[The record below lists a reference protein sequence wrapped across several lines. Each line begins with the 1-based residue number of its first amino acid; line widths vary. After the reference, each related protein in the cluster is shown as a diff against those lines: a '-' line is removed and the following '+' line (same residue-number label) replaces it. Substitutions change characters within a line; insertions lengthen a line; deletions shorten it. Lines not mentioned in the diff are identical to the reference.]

1 MYEHVMKA
9 LRNLALALMV
19 PVLASSLSAAEKPE
33 IVDEYLP
40 VGKMAEAAAVSVVLD
55 ESLQPFMEKIDG
67 VFASLPDKDKKEL
80 VGQIVPGQPVPYD
93 ERLGWTKDEY
103 AKYLECW
110 KLKQVQEVAPVAL
123 GIFASGE
130 RNIWD
135 LAAVAQQGPL
145 PMSTLKYDSSTKS
158 WISPN
163 GTLTLKGDVSYDEL
177 NVYGAWSGK
186 EWTMEK
192 KTILST
198 LTETIIA
205 GKTKD
210 GKYAYFVYNMSEK
223 NPDNVAIANQS
234 IVLRVPVTRIAG
246 DPLLEKAKAK
256 GVKLLLPVDTVIA
269 DAFSP
274 DANSKVVKSGEIPA
288 GWQGLDIGPE
298 TVKLYCDAVADAG
311 TVIWNGPMGVFE
323 FPAFAVGTKAVA
335 EALSKTS
342 AITIIGGGDSAAA
355 VEQLGYADKMTHIS
369 TGGGAS
375 LEFMEGKE
383 LPGVAC
389 LLDK

>member
-80 VGQIVPGQPVPYD
+80 VSQIVPGQPVPYD
-93 ERLGWTKDEY
+93 EH
-103 AKYLECW
+103 LECW

-256 GVKLLLPVDTVIA
+256 A
-269 DAFSP
+269 R
-274 DANSKVVKSGEIPA
+274 
-288 GWQGLDIGPE
+288 Q
-298 TVKLYCDAVADAG
+298 
-311 TVIWNGPMGVFE
+311 
-323 FPAFAVGTKAVA
+323 
-335 EALSKTS
+335 
-342 AITIIGGGDSAAA
+342 
-355 VEQLGYADKMTHIS
+355 
-369 TGGGAS
+369 
-375 LEFMEGKE
+375 
-383 LPGVAC
+383 
-389 LLDK
+389 

>member
-1 MYEHVMKA
+1 MKA
-9 LRNLALALMV
+9 LRNLALTLIV
-19 PVLASSLSAAEKPE
+19 PVLVSSLSAAEKPE

-163 GTLTLKGDVSYDEL
+163 GTLTLKGDVSYDDL

-298 TVKLYCDAVADAG
+298 TVKLYCDAVVDAG

>member
-1 MYEHVMKA
+1 MRKTG
-9 LRNLALALMV
+9 
-19 PVLASSLSAAEKPE
+19 SSP
-33 IVDEYLP
+33 
-40 VGKMAEAAAVSVVLD
+40 AEAAAVSVVLD

-210 GKYAYFVYNMSEK
+210 GKYMHIGVVTDGELSVEDMSEK

-256 GVKLLLPVDTVIA
+256 A
-269 DAFSP
+269 R
-274 DANSKVVKSGEIPA
+274 
-288 GWQGLDIGPE
+288 Q
-298 TVKLYCDAVADAG
+298 
-311 TVIWNGPMGVFE
+311 
-323 FPAFAVGTKAVA
+323 
-335 EALSKTS
+335 
-342 AITIIGGGDSAAA
+342 
-355 VEQLGYADKMTHIS
+355 
-369 TGGGAS
+369 
-375 LEFMEGKE
+375 
-383 LPGVAC
+383 
-389 LLDK
+389 

>member
-1 MYEHVMKA
+1 MMYIRITLTLTLAKGLLLSKIYEHVMKA
-9 LRNLALALMV
+9 LRNLALTLIV
-19 PVLASSLSAAEKPE
+19 PVLVSSLSAAEKPE
-33 IVDEYLP
+33 IVGEYLP

-80 VGQIVPGQPVPYD
+80 VSQIVPGQPVPYD

-177 NVYGAWSGK
+177 NVY
-186 EWTMEK
+186 
-192 KTILST
+192 
-198 LTETIIA
+198 
-205 GKTKD
+205 
-210 GKYAYFVYNMSEK
+210 
-223 NPDNVAIANQS
+223 
-234 IVLRVPVTRIAG
+234 
-246 DPLLEKAKAK
+246 
-256 GVKLLLPVDTVIA
+256 
-269 DAFSP
+269 
-274 DANSKVVKSGEIPA
+274 
-288 GWQGLDIGPE
+288 
-298 TVKLYCDAVADAG
+298 
-311 TVIWNGPMGVFE
+311 
-323 FPAFAVGTKAVA
+323 
-335 EALSKTS
+335 
-342 AITIIGGGDSAAA
+342 
-355 VEQLGYADKMTHIS
+355 
-369 TGGGAS
+369 
-375 LEFMEGKE
+375 
-383 LPGVAC
+383 C
-389 LLDK
+389 LLYTSDAADE

>member
-205 GKTKD
+205 ARPRTASMPISFTTCLKRTRTTLPLPTSPSFCVFPSP
-210 GKYAYFVYNMSEK
+210 AS
-223 NPDNVAIANQS
+223 
-234 IVLRVPVTRIAG
+234 RVTLCWKRPRPRPASRDMMFLSFPVRQQCVSSA
-246 DPLLEKAKAK
+246 ER
-256 GVKLLLPVDTVIA
+256 
-269 DAFSP
+269 
-274 DANSKVVKSGEIPA
+274 PA
-288 GWQGLDIGPE
+288 
-298 TVKLYCDAVADAG
+298 A
-311 TVIWNGPMGVFE
+311 
-323 FPAFAVGTKAVA
+323 
-335 EALSKTS
+335 
-342 AITIIGGGDSAAA
+342 
-355 VEQLGYADKMTHIS
+355 
-369 TGGGAS
+369 
-375 LEFMEGKE
+375 
-383 LPGVAC
+383 
-389 LLDK
+389 

>member
-1 MYEHVMKA
+1 MCIRDREARLRAADRVVKSNFQLMMYIRITLTLTLAKGLLLSKIYEHVMKA
-9 LRNLALALMV
+9 LRNLALTLIV
-19 PVLASSLSAAEKPE
+19 PVLVSSLSAAEKPE

-80 VGQIVPGQPVPYD
+80 VSQIVPGQPVPYD

-163 GTLTLKGDVSYDEL
+163 GTLTLKGDVSYDDL

-256 GVKLLLPVDTVIA
+256 A
-269 DAFSP
+269 R
-274 DANSKVVKSGEIPA
+274 
-288 GWQGLDIGPE
+288 Q
-298 TVKLYCDAVADAG
+298 
-311 TVIWNGPMGVFE
+311 
-323 FPAFAVGTKAVA
+323 
-335 EALSKTS
+335 
-342 AITIIGGGDSAAA
+342 
-355 VEQLGYADKMTHIS
+355 
-369 TGGGAS
+369 
-375 LEFMEGKE
+375 
-383 LPGVAC
+383 
-389 LLDK
+389 

>member
-1 MYEHVMKA
+1 MKA
-9 LRNLALALMV
+9 LRNLALTLIV
-19 PVLASSLSAAEKPE
+19 PVLVSSLSAAEKPE

-80 VGQIVPGQPVPYD
+80 VSQIVPGQPVPYD

-192 KTILST
+192 NTILST

-256 GVKLLLPVDTVIA
+256 A
-269 DAFSP
+269 R
-274 DANSKVVKSGEIPA
+274 
-288 GWQGLDIGPE
+288 Q
-298 TVKLYCDAVADAG
+298 
-311 TVIWNGPMGVFE
+311 
-323 FPAFAVGTKAVA
+323 
-335 EALSKTS
+335 
-342 AITIIGGGDSAAA
+342 
-355 VEQLGYADKMTHIS
+355 
-369 TGGGAS
+369 
-375 LEFMEGKE
+375 
-383 LPGVAC
+383 
-389 LLDK
+389 

>member
-1 MYEHVMKA
+1 MMYIRITLTLTLAKGLLLSKMYEHVMKA

-135 LAAVAQQGPL
+135 LAAVA
-145 PMSTLKYDSSTKS
+145 
-158 WISPN
+158 PN

-256 GVKLLLPVDTVIA
+256 A
-269 DAFSP
+269 R
-274 DANSKVVKSGEIPA
+274 
-288 GWQGLDIGPE
+288 Q
-298 TVKLYCDAVADAG
+298 
-311 TVIWNGPMGVFE
+311 
-323 FPAFAVGTKAVA
+323 
-335 EALSKTS
+335 
-342 AITIIGGGDSAAA
+342 
-355 VEQLGYADKMTHIS
+355 
-369 TGGGAS
+369 
-375 LEFMEGKE
+375 
-383 LPGVAC
+383 
-389 LLDK
+389 